1 MGEATVSEIVDAI
14 WAILH
19 GIKETVSS
27 DKADLTSAK
36 SVQTISFFAN
46 AVPVASFQSSPEP
59 ALISITRK

>member
-1 MGEATVSEIVDAI
+1 MIEMGKATVSEIVDAI

-46 AVPVASFQSSPEP
+46 AVPVASFQ
-59 ALISITRK
+59 